1 MPTIT
6 FSPKPDKFYIQAG
19 SFFPCHFSSGNVP
32 FQTILLFVYQFI
44 MLLFLSR
51 NSRLSPIIFK
61 VSTCCYCKEN
71 CLNLWSAAENFRAD
85 ADLFSVFYSKKAE
98 LFHVNRLPSKRS
110 ICNVTP
116 YLSRY
121 LHWKIKKKIW
131 KCRLLNVLSASSI
144 KGGLKEYGYIS
155 FVMGGRNGQAERYL
169 HFSDRGLGGFS
180 WWLDQG

>member
-1 MPTIT
+1 MSL
-6 FSPKPDKFYIQAG
+6 FKPSYCLFTNL
-19 SFFPCHFSSGNVP
+19 SCFPSWVG
-32 FQTILLFVYQFI
+32 
-44 MLLFLSR
+44 

-61 VSTCCYCKEN
+61 VSTCCCCQEN
-71 CLNLWSAAENFRAD
+71 CLNLWSAAENFKSRCR
-85 ADLFSVFYSKKAE
+85 SVFSILQQE
-98 LFHVNRLPSKRS
+98 GWTFHVNHLPSKRS

-116 YLSRY
+116 NLSRY

-155 FVMGGRNGQAERYL
+155 FAMGGRNGQAERYL